1 MQRQHFRCAGC
12 GLKVTPN
19 LSKRFRYC
27 EYLGKYFCT
36 SCHQN
41 KLSHIPSKILSKWDF
56 KKYPVSDFA
65 KELLKKIHRDPL
77 FNVEDISPNLYNNVG

>member
-1 MQRQHFRCAGC
+1 MLF
-12 GLKVTPN
+12 LD

-41 KLSHIPSKILSKWDF
+41 KLAVIPAKVLSKWDF
-56 KKYPVSDFA
+56 KKY
-65 KELLKKIHRDPL
+65 L
-77 FNVEDISPNLYNNVG
+77 FCYFLRSSAFSSINLVFHYFFV